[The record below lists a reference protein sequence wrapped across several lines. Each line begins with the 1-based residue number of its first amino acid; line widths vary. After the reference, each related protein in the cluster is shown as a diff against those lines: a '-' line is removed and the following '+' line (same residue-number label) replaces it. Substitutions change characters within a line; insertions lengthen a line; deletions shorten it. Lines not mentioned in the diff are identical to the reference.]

1 MSSVSCG
8 TVALGR
14 RCERRLGQV
23 EQGDGDG
30 GGGHISKTKIP

>member
-30 GGGHISKTKIP
+30 GHISKTKIP